1 MSYPSYILV
10 LSTKGHTMCEDYP
23 ACGHDLN
30 DCPEQSMEDFYGW
43 SMDDFFEEEPLTPE
57 QQARE
62 DRSFERQARE
72 EEIGEMYASMYA
84 FD

>member
-1 MSYPSYILV
+1 
-10 LSTKGHTMCEDYP
+10 MCEDYP

-57 QQARE
+57 QQACE

-72 EEIGEMYASMYA
+72 EEIGEMYASRYA
-84 FD
+84 FDQEAVRPPACQ